1 MKAFAKIIGVVA
13 LVLMLLLLV
22 VNAVNVEIPEGQEP
36 TKAQQLLLDIKA
48 NINLIAGALGTTT
61 SAIVGFLMVVIQ
73 KTSTVTGD
81 NTTKLIAEGVLTN
94 GKIDE
99 LRKATEKS
107 IASNTVTAEKV
118 DIIMAIL
125 SDTLLLSDLPVSV
138 REKINNMKGAYDAL
152 TAQKVEREQ
161 VTAPTTNTAQ
171 NVNAP
176 VKPTETVEEKPTA
189 PSYF

>member
-1 MKAFAKIIGVVA
+1 MKAFAKTLGIIA
-13 LVLMLLLLV
+13 LVLLLLLLV
-22 VNAVNVEIPEGQEP
+22 INAVNIEIPEGQEP

-48 NINLIAGALGTTT
+48 NVNLIAGALGTTT

-138 REKINNMKGAYDAL
+138 REKINNLKGAYNAL
-152 TAQKVEREQ
+152 TAQAVEHEQ
-161 VTAPTTNTAQ
+161 VTAPTENAAQ
-171 NVNAP
+171 NVNVPA
-176 VKPTETVEEKPTA
+176 KPTETTEEKPTA

>member
-1 MKAFAKIIGVVA
+1 MKAFAKTIGIIA

-22 VNAVNVEIPEGQEP
+22 INGVNVEIPEGQEP

-48 NINLIAGALGTTT
+48 NVNLIAGALGTTT

-73 KTSTVTGD
+73 KTSSVTGD
-81 NTTKLIAEGVLTN
+81 NTTKLIAEGITTN
-94 GKIDE
+94 GKIDD
-99 LRKATEKS
+99 LRKATEQS

-138 REKINNMKGAYDAL
+138 REKINNLKGAYNAL
-152 TAQKVEREQ
+152 TAQTVEPEQ
-161 VTAPTTNTAQ
+161 VITQTENAAQ
-171 NVNAP
+171 NVNTP
-176 VKPTETVEEKPTA
+176 VKPTETTEEKPTA

>member
-138 REKINNMKGAYDAL
+138 REKINNMKSAYDAL
-152 TAQKVEREQ
+152 TTQKVEPEQ
-161 VTAPTTNTAQ
+161 VIAPTENTAQ
-171 NVNAP
+171 NANAP
-176 VKPTETVEEKPTA
+176 VKPTETVVEKPTA

>member
-61 SAIVGFLMVVIQ
+61 SAIVGFLIVVIQ

-138 REKINNMKGAYDAL
+138 REKINNLKGAYNAL
-152 TAQKVEREQ
+152 TAQAVEHEQ
-161 VTAPTTNTAQ
+161 VTAPTENAAQ
-171 NVNAP
+171 NVNVP
-176 VKPTETVEEKPTA
+176 VKPTETAEEKPTA

>member
-138 REKINNMKGAYDAL
+138 REKINNMKSAYNAL
-152 TAQKVEREQ
+152 TAQTVVPEQ
-161 VTAPTTNTAQ
+161 VITPTTNTAQ
-171 NVNAP
+171 NVNVP
-176 VKPTETVEEKPTA
+176 VKPTEIAEEKPTA

>member
-1 MKAFAKIIGVVA
+1 MKAFAKTVGIIA

-22 VNAVNVEIPEGQEP
+22 INGINVEIPEGQEP
-36 TKAQQLLLDIKA
+36 TKAQQLLLDVKA
-48 NINLIAGALGTTT
+48 NISLIAGALGTTT
-61 SAIVGFLMVVIQ
+61 SAIVGFLMIVIQ
-73 KTSTVTGD
+73 KTSTIAGD
-81 NTTKLIAEGVLTN
+81 NTAKLIAEGATTN
-94 GKIDE
+94 GKIDNLQE
-99 LRKATEKS
+99 KTEQNSADVAVLAKKLDMLMS
-107 IASNTVTAEKV
+107 ILT
-118 DIIMAIL
+118 
-125 SDTLLLSDLPVSV
+125 DTLLLSDLPVSV

-152 TAQKVEREQ
+152 TAQKVEPEQ

>member
-13 LVLMLLLLV
+13 LVLMLLLLI

-81 NTTKLIAEGVLTN
+81 NTTKLIAEGVMTN
-94 GKIDE
+94 GKIDD
-99 LRKATEKS
+99 LRKAMEQS

-118 DIIMAIL
+118 DILMAIL

-152 TAQKVEREQ
+152 TAQTVEHEQ

-171 NVNAP
+171 NANVP

>member
-94 GKIDE
+94 GKIDD

-152 TAQKVEREQ
+152 TAQTVEHEQ

-171 NVNAP
+171 NVNVP
-176 VKPTETVEEKPTA
+176 VKPTETAEEKPTA

>member
-152 TAQKVEREQ
+152 TAQKVEHEQ
-161 VTAPTTNTAQ
+161 VTAPTENAAQ
-171 NVNAP
+171 NVNVPAN
-176 VKPTETVEEKPTA
+176 PTETTEEKPTA

>member
-94 GKIDE
+94 AKIDE

-152 TAQKVEREQ
+152 AAQTVEHEQ

-171 NVNAP
+171 NVNVP
-176 VKPTETVEEKPTA
+176 VKPTEIAEEKPTA

>member
-125 SDTLLLSDLPVSV
+125 SDTLLLSDLPVTV
-138 REKINNMKGAYDAL
+138 REQVNTTKGAYLAL
-152 TAQKVEREQ
+152 GTKTTKPEQ
-161 VTAPTTNTAQ
+161 VIVPTENTAQ
-171 NVNAP
+171 NENVT
-176 VKPTETVEEKPTA
+176 VKPTETAEDKPIA

>member
-1 MKAFAKIIGVVA
+1 MKAFAKTLGIIA

-22 VNAVNVEIPEGQEP
+22 INGVNVEIPEGQEP

-48 NINLIAGALGTTT
+48 NVNLIAGALGTTT

-73 KTSTVTGD
+73 KTSSVTGD
-81 NTTKLIAEGVLTN
+81 NTTKLIAEGITTN
-94 GKIDE
+94 GKIDD
-99 LRKATEKS
+99 LRKAMEKS
-107 IASNTVTAEKV
+107 IASNMVTAEKV
-118 DIIMAIL
+118 DILMAIL

-152 TAQKVEREQ
+152 TAQTVEHEQ

-171 NVNAP
+171 NANVPA
-176 VKPTETVEEKPTA
+176 KPTETAEEKPTA

>member
-138 REKINNMKGAYDAL
+138 REKINNMKCAYDAL
-152 TAQKVEREQ
+152 TAQKVEPEQ

>member
-152 TAQKVEREQ
+152 TAQKVELEQ

>member
-81 NTTKLIAEGVLTN
+81 NTTKLIAEGVMTN
-94 GKIDE
+94 GKIDD
-99 LRKATEKS
+99 LRKAMEQS
-107 IASNTVTAEKV
+107 IASNIVTAEKV
-118 DIIMAIL
+118 DILMAIL

-152 TAQKVEREQ
+152 TAQTVEHEQ

-171 NVNAP
+171 NANAP
-176 VKPTETVEEKPTA
+176 VKPTETAEEKPTA

>member
-1 MKAFAKIIGVVA
+1 MKAFAKTLGIIA
-13 LVLMLLLLV
+13 LVLLLLLLV
-22 VNAVNVEIPEGQEP
+22 INAVNIEIPEGQEP

-48 NINLIAGALGTTT
+48 NVNLIAGALGTTT

-94 GKIDE
+94 GKIDD
-99 LRKATEKS
+99 LRKATEQS

-138 REKINNMKGAYDAL
+138 REKINNLKGVYNAL
-152 TAQKVEREQ
+152 TAQTVEPEQ
-161 VTAPTTNTAQ
+161 VITPTENAAQ
-171 NVNAP
+171 NVNTP
-176 VKPTETVEEKPTA
+176 VKPTETAEEKPTA

>member
-94 GKIDE
+94 GKIDD
-99 LRKATEKS
+99 LRKAMEES
-107 IASNTVTAEKV
+107 IASNNVTAEKV
-118 DIIMAIL
+118 DRVCA
-125 SDTLLLSDLPVSV
+125 
-138 REKINNMKGAYDAL
+138 
-152 TAQKVEREQ
+152 
-161 VTAPTTNTAQ
+161 
-171 NVNAP
+171 
-176 VKPTETVEEKPTA
+176 
-189 PSYF
+189 

>member
-48 NINLIAGALGTTT
+48 NVNLIAGALGTTT

-94 GKIDE
+94 GKIDD
-99 LRKATEKS
+99 LRKAMEQS

-118 DIIMAIL
+118 DILMAIL

-152 TAQKVEREQ
+152 TAQTVEHEQ

-171 NVNAP
+171 NVNVP

>member
-138 REKINNMKGAYDAL
+138 REKINNMKSAYDAL
-152 TAQKVEREQ
+152 TAQKVEPEQ

-171 NVNAP
+171 NVNVP

>member
-99 LRKATEKS
+99 LRKAMEKS

-138 REKINNMKGAYDAL
+138 REKINNLKGVYNAL
-152 TAQKVEREQ
+152 TAQAVEHEQ
-161 VTAPTTNTAQ
+161 VTAPTENAAQ
-171 NVNAP
+171 NVNVPA
-176 VKPTETVEEKPTA
+176 KPTETTEEKPTA

>member
-99 LRKATEKS
+99 LRNATEKS

-138 REKINNMKGAYDAL
+138 REKINNLKNTYNAL
-152 TAQKVEREQ
+152 TAQTVEPEQ
-161 VTAPTTNTAQ
+161 VITPTENTAQ
-171 NVNAP
+171 NVNVP

>member
-152 TAQKVEREQ
+152 TAQKVEHEQ

-176 VKPTETVEEKPTA
+176 VKPTETAEEKPTA

>member
-81 NTTKLIAEGVLTN
+81 NTTKLIAEGITTN
-94 GKIDE
+94 GKIDD

-138 REKINNMKGAYDAL
+138 REKINNLKGVYNAL
-152 TAQKVEREQ
+152 TAQTVEPEQ
-161 VTAPTTNTAQ
+161 VITPTENAAQ

-176 VKPTETVEEKPTA
+176 VKPTETTEEKPTA

>member
-81 NTTKLIAEGVLTN
+81 NTTKLIAEGITTN
-94 GKIDE
+94 GKIDD

-138 REKINNMKGAYDAL
+138 REKINNLKGTYNAL
-152 TAQKVEREQ
+152 TAQTVEPEQ
-161 VTAPTTNTAQ
+161 VITPTENAAQ

-176 VKPTETVEEKPTA
+176 VKPTETTEEKPTA

>member
-81 NTTKLIAEGVLTN
+81 NTTKLIAEGITTN
-94 GKIDE
+94 GKIDD

-118 DIIMAIL
+118 DIMMAIL

-138 REKINNMKGAYDAL
+138 REKINNLKGVYNAL
-152 TAQKVEREQ
+152 TAQTVEPEQ
-161 VTAPTTNTAQ
+161 VITPTENAAQ

-176 VKPTETVEEKPTA
+176 VKPTETTEEKPTA

>member
-138 REKINNMKGAYDAL
+138 REKINNLKGAYNAL
-152 TAQKVEREQ
+152 TAQTVEPEQ

-171 NVNAP
+171 NVNVP